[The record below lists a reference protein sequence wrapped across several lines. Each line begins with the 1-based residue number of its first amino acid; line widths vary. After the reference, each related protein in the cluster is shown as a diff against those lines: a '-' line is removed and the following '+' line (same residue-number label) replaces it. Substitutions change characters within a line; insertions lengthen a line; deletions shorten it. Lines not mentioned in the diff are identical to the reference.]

1 MSIGEKLKKLRH
13 NSKKTLREVSEA
25 FGVSLNS
32 VYRWEHD
39 LCAPKKTVVRKIAQY
54 YDVPYEWL
62 TGGGIEDVNTKC
74 DDCILN
80 PERSTEQK
88 ILKMLKKLS
97 ANSKYKI
104 LGYIE
109 RMCVE
114 EEDEIDL

>member
-1 MSIGEKLKKLRH
+1 MSIGEKLKKLRQ
-13 NSKKTLREVSEA
+13 NSKKTLKEASEVFE
-25 FGVSLNS
+25 VSLNS

-39 LCAPKKTVVRKIAQY
+39 LCAPKKSVLKKIAEY
-54 YDVPYEWL
+54 YDVTYEWL
-62 TGGGIEDVNTKC
+62 MSVSMAEETTKC

-97 ANSKYKI
+97 ASSKYKI

-114 EEDEIDL
+114 TEDETEI